1 MTLRIKLKLSPKSDA
16 MLLDVKKGTK
26 IENIMLNYKGQYKY
40 PVLLAK
46 KDNEIVELTDKI
58 YEECEITML
67 DMTYPSVEFAYQRNL
82 SLLYARRISAHEGL
96 SRRGAYLQRVCT
108 LPVRAG
114 ESRTDRARPVS

>member
-46 KDNEIVELTDKI
+46 KDNEIVELMDKI

-67 DMTYPSVEFAYQRNL
+67 NMNIL
-82 SLLYARRISAHEGL
+82 
-96 SRRGAYLQRVCT
+96 
-108 LPVRAG
+108 
-114 ESRTDRARPVS
+114 